1 MDNSNFDGK
10 KKSLVERFFNIE
22 GMLQKILPDKVY
34 RKIAPFMESAL
45 FVFWGVITTLI
56 GLLFYNIVLLVI
68 GEAYYKFVK
77 IAQMIFSKVL
87 SYVCNKFGVF
97 KTTENKKSEDVI
109 EIILFMISRG
119 LIMVIDY
126 YLLVFM
132 VQIIGMDKIIANYVE
147 FPIIIAINYITGKT
161 IVYNRKVQVF
171 LRHLFSRNNK

>member
-1 MDNSNFDGK
+1 MDNSNSEEK
-10 KKSLVERFFNIE
+10 KKSLVEKFFNID
-22 GMLQKILPDKVY
+22 GLVRKILPDKIY
-34 RKIAPFMESAL
+34 RKIQPFMESAL

-56 GLLFYNIVLLVI
+56 GLLFYNIVLI
-68 GEAYYKFVK
+68 IAGEAYYKIVK

-109 EIILFMISRG
+109 EIVLFIISRA

-132 VQIIGMDKIIANYVE
+132 VQVIGMDKIIANYVE

-161 IVYNRKVQVF
+161 VVYNRRVQIF
-171 LRHLFSRNNK
+171 LRHLFIKND